1 MGIILKSD
9 VSEKCSQAEN
19 EVKEALEALGRRYY
33 EDNKD
38 STGAKYS
45 EDLAN
50 VTSLEKKAVLW
61 KQYHLKSENKRL
73 CEKCKA
79 IVPGD
84 SIFCNKCGCSL
95 ETLDYSVII
104 SEIAP
109 KQQPQTESQCT
120 APNIC
125 PSCGKTLVDGAMFCE
140 KCGTK
145 IS

>member
-9 VSEKCSQAEN
+9 VVEKCRQAEN
-19 EVKEALEALGRRYY
+19 EVKEALEALGQRYY

-38 STGAKYS
+38 NTGAKYS
-45 EDLAN
+45 EEIAN
-50 VTSLEKKAVLW
+50 VTGLEKKAVLW
-61 KQYHLKSENKRL
+61 KQYQLKSENKRL

-84 SIFCNKCGCSL
+84 SVFCNKCGCSL
-95 ETLDYSVII
+95 EALDYSAII
-104 SEIAP
+104 SAVEP
-109 KQQPQTESQCT
+109 KQQPETQST